1 MAASAALIL
10 PQSPSMKKAVPLIN
24 AIDTGRFPRLLSR
37 ILQKLHLK
45 AESSF
50 SEEEEEKLQA
60 AFSLEKQELHLV
72 LETISFVL
80 EQAVYHNVKPAVLQ
94 QQLETIHLTQDKAE
108 AFANAWST
116 MGHETVEKF
125 RQRILGPLKLETVGW
140 QLNLQM
146 AHSAQAKL
154 QSPQAVLQLGVSK
167 EDSKYYPGMTPMNY
181 NNQHGTLIQEY
192 TRHAYFGGDNSSLI
206 NKMEIMPGSGNLPNY
221 PGLMKP

>member
-10 PQSPSMKKAVPLIN
+10 PESPSMKKAVPLIN
-24 AIDTGRFPRLLSR
+24 AIDMGRFPRLLSR

-72 LETISFVL
+72 LETIAFVL
-80 EQAVYHNVKPAVLQ
+80 EQ
-94 QQLETIHLTQDKAE
+94 
-108 AFANAWST
+108 
-116 MGHETVEKF
+116 
-125 RQRILGPLKLETVGW
+125 LETVGW

-154 QSPQAVLQLGVSK
+154 QSPQALLQLGVSK
-167 EDSKYYPGMTPMNY
+167 EDSKDLEKVLVEFNHKELFDFY
-181 NNQHGTLIQEY
+181 NKLETIQ
-192 TRHAYFGGDNSSLI
+192 AQLDSLT
-206 NKMEIMPGSGNLPNY
+206 
-221 PGLMKP
+221 

>member
-10 PQSPSMKKAVPLIN
+10 PESPSMKKAVPLIN
-24 AIDTGRFPRLLSR
+24 AIDTGRFPRLLIR

-80 EQAVYHNVKPAVLQ
+80 EQ
-94 QQLETIHLTQDKAE
+94 
-108 AFANAWST
+108 
-116 MGHETVEKF
+116 
-125 RQRILGPLKLETVGW
+125 LETVGW

-146 AHSAQAKL
+146 AHSARAKL
-154 QSPQAVLQLGVSK
+154 QSPQAVLQLGVSQEDAKDLEKVLVEFSHK
-167 EDSKYYPGMTPMNY
+167 ELFDFYNKLETIQAQLDSLT
-181 NNQHGTLIQEY
+181 
-192 TRHAYFGGDNSSLI
+192 
-206 NKMEIMPGSGNLPNY
+206 
-221 PGLMKP
+221 